1 MARLA
6 DQYGGCFWAGI
17 CVSECLE
24 NKQQTTGVVWP
35 GSIEMVELP
44 QCGDS
49 FSFLFFLSDGKL
61 TAMEYPQYSACSGG
75 NVFSDPWSG
84 HVNTDCGR
92 NGR

>member
-1 MARLA
+1 M
-6 DQYGGCFWAGI
+6 DHYGGLLAGI

-35 GSIEMVELP
+35 GSIEVVELP

-49 FSFLFFLSDGKL
+49 FSFLFFLFGGKL
-61 TAMEYPQYSACSGG
+61 AATVWSP
-75 NVFSDPWSG
+75 FSIALVVVGTFFLDPWSG

-92 NGR
+92 SGR